1 MNQALARVD
10 ELDQTWADRPGL
22 VGWITTVDHKR
33 IGRRFIVTSMTF
45 FALAG
50 LMAVA
55 MRTQLAQPES
65 GLIGPDLYN
74 QLFSMHGSVM
84 MFLFAVPVMEAVGLF
99 LVPLMIGA
107 RNTAFPRL
115 AAFSYWIYLFG
126 GLMIFVAFFT
136 NTGPEAGWF
145 AYTPLS
151 GPEYSPGKRTDF
163 WAQMITFTEVSGL
176 CVAVQIIGTIML
188 CRAPGMTLARMPV
201 FVWSQLV
208 TALMVIFAMP
218 SVMLASTFLITDRLI
233 GTHFYNP
240 AEGGDALLWQ
250 HLFWF
255 FGHPEV
261 YIIFLP
267 ALGMLSSIVETFA
280 QRPVFGYTAIVLSQ
294 IATGFLSFGLWVHH
308 MFATGLPALGNSFYT
323 AASMV
328 IAIPTGVQVF
338 CWIATLWTGRLRFD
352 TPLLFVLG
360 FFVILVLGG
369 LTGVMVASVPLDT
382 QLHDTY
388 FVVAHLHY
396 VLIGGSVFPLL
407 GAYFYWFPKF
417 GGRQLSER
425 LGKMSF
431 WLLFVG
437 VNVTFFPMH
446 IAGLMGMPRR
456 VYSYR
461 EGLGW
466 DIPNLISTVG
476 AYVIA
481 MGVLL
486 VVVNVVRALFSR
498 QRAPDDPWLSPDLE
512 WATAS
517 PPPPYNF
524 ANPPVV
530 DGRAPLWAR
539 RDAWPVVTGLS
550 SVRRETLLTS
560 PVEAL
565 PTTRWA
571 LPGPDYWPLWSA
583 LALSALLIGSIFTE
597 EAVVW
602 GAVPVAIAFTAWF
615 WPRRSQRS
623 LGVN

>member
-1 MNQALARVD
+1 
-10 ELDQTWADRPGL
+10 
-22 VGWITTVDHKR
+22 
-33 IGRRFIVTSMTF
+33 
-45 FALAG
+45 
-50 LMAVA
+50 
-55 MRTQLAQPES
+55 
-65 GLIGPDLYN
+65 
-74 QLFSMHGSVM
+74 
-84 MFLFAVPVMEAVGLF
+84 
-99 LVPLMIGA
+99 
-107 RNTAFPRL
+107 
-115 AAFSYWIYLFG
+115 
-126 GLMIFVAFFT
+126 
-136 NTGPEAGWF
+136 
-145 AYTPLS
+145 
-151 GPEYSPGKRTDF
+151 
-163 WAQMITFTEVSGL
+163 
-176 CVAVQIIGTIML
+176 
-188 CRAPGMTLARMPV
+188 
-201 FVWSQLV
+201 
-208 TALMVIFAMP
+208 MP

-417 GGRQLSER
+417 GGSQLSER

-486 VVVNVVRALFSR
+486 FVVNVVRAVFSR

-530 DGRAPLWAR
+530 EGRAPLWAR

-560 PVEAL
+560 PVDAV